1 MLINNTLIIK
11 IKSTKNNTFLTL
23 LTMDGTLLFQK
34 SLGSKVPNDFKLS
47 LSQNITLCLKQIQQL
62 QIQHIFLYL
71 YNISAND
78 IQFIYNLILTW
89 KINISFYTISLKL
102 PHNGCRYP
110 HKSRK
115 KKQQFKKAWENNY
128 SLLEEMD
135 TEFELANFISDIQND
150 SENSIFE
157 VEKNPIDSTFEVDKN
172 AVDSISDTEN
182 DFVFE
187 VENNSENVNLF
198 EFLSNKKCLT

>member
-78 IQFIYNLILTW
+78 IQFIYNLILT
-89 KINISFYTISLKL
+89 
-102 PHNGCRYP
+102 
-110 HKSRK
+110 
-115 KKQQFKKAWENNY
+115 
-128 SLLEEMD
+128 
-135 TEFELANFISDIQND
+135 
-150 SENSIFE
+150 
-157 VEKNPIDSTFEVDKN
+157 
-172 AVDSISDTEN
+172 
-182 DFVFE
+182 
-187 VENNSENVNLF
+187 
-198 EFLSNKKCLT
+198 